1 MRNQPLWKDGKIG
14 EALQKTFLDFDKLLL
29 EESAINEMR
38 RIKDRL
44 EGTKPKKN
52 IAMDE
57 DELFEE
63 AVALSQEANISIEEL
78 MAQYVGIRKK
88 LLQRVE
94 KRERNGEESPYEKK
108 IKRAKIVEEDSG
120 AEDGKFSGGGIL

>member
-1 MRNQPLWKDGKIG
+1 
-14 EALQKTFLDFDKLLL
+14 
-29 EESAINEMR
+29 MR